1 VCGGNWACDGPG
13 LTHVSLGYFCF
24 PDKVGCLK
32 LHVGI
37 HVHVVQVVKLSK
49 MSERS
54 FRMSTSPLGN
64 RNPQLL
70 AGSFDATI
78 E

>member
-1 VCGGNWACDGPG
+1 VCGGDWACDGPG
-13 LTHVSLGYFCF
+13 LTHVSLGYLCF
-24 PDKVGCLK
+24 FDRVGCFE

-37 HVHVVQVVKLSK
+37 HVVQVVKVSRVP
-49 MSERS
+49 ERC
-54 FRMSTSPLGN
+54 FCMSTSPLGN
-64 RNPQLL
+64 RNLQLL